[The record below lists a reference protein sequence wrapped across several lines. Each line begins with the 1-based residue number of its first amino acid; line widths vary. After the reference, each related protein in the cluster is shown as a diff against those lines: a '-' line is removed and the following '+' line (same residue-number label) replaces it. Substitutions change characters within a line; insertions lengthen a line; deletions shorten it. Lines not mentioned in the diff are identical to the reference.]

1 MATVS
6 ESETLTEESGS
17 ERILG
22 IIEIRDRKKALS
34 LFIS

>member
-1 MATVS
+1 MVTVS
-6 ESETLTEESGS
+6 ESETLSEENGS

-22 IIEIRDRKKALS
+22 IIETRDKKKALS